1 MLLLA
6 VDSSSDRLKIG
17 VADEQHALAG
27 YDSGANRTHS
37 EKMISAVESVLK
49 EAGIAPSQLDYLA
62 VAGGPG
68 SFTGLRVGIATVLGL
83 AQAWQK
89 QIMTGANPMLERMF
103 FIEQGQK
110 PVSVIHCRADQFY
123 VSENGRDIVIR
134 YIQELVAGYADS
146 LFAGPGVERL
156 SKAAAGI
163 GKELAVAF
171 PSSYNGGELAHIFAR
186 HFQLWNRLDPA
197 NLDVN
202 YLLKSQPEQR
212 RDAATADGQI
222 VEMTYS
228 DIDDVLTIEREAF
241 TDAWDRDSFRSDID
255 SPHVM
260 ALAIHKLGRCTGY
273 LCCIALDD
281 YGYIANIAVDQQY
294 RSQGL
299 GRLLLNDLRRRLL
312 ANGIDQMVLDVRT
325 TNKKAIRFYEKYGFE
340 VITRRKGFYVNPPDD
355 SFTMQMTIG
364 E

>member
-6 VDSSSDRLKIG
+6 VDGSSDRLKIG
-17 VADEQHALAG
+17 VADEQHALAS
-27 YDSGANRTHS
+27 YDGAADRTHS
-37 EKMISAVESVLK
+37 EKMISAIDRVLK
-49 EAGIAPSQLDYLA
+49 DAGIAPSQLDYLA

-89 QIMTGANPMLERMF
+89 QIITGANPMLERMF
-103 FIEQGQK
+103 FVEQGQK
-110 PVSVIHCRADQFY
+110 PVIVIHCRADQFY
-123 VSENGRDIVIR
+123 VSENGRDIAIHD
-134 YIQELVAGYADS
+134 IKELVAGYADS

-156 SKAAAGI
+156 RKAAAGI
-163 GKELAVAF
+163 GKELAVAS
-171 PSSYNGGELAHIFAR
+171 PSSYDGGELARIFAR
-186 HFQLWNRLDPA
+186 DFQVWNRLDPA
-197 NLDVN
+197 DLDVN

-212 RDAATADGQI
+212 RDAAAAEGQI
-222 VEMTYS
+222 VEMTYA
-228 DIDDVLTIEREAF
+228 DLDDVLAIEREAF
-241 TDAWDRDSFRSDID
+241 SDAWDRDSFRSDID

-260 ALAIHKLGRCTGY
+260 ALAMHKLGHCAAY

-281 YGYIANIAVDQQY
+281 YGYIANIAVDRQY

-299 GRLLLNDLRRRLL
+299 GRGLLDDLRRRLL
-312 ANGIDQMVLDVRT
+312 INRIGQIVLDVRAA
-325 TNKKAIRFYEKYGFE
+325 NEKAIRFYEKYGFA

-355 SFTMQMTIG
+355 AFTMQMTIS

>member
-17 VADEQHALAG
+17 VADEQHALAS
-27 YDSGANRTHS
+27 YDGAADRTHA
-37 EKMISAVESVLK
+37 EKMIRAIEGVLK

-62 VAGGPG
+62 VARGPG

-89 QIMTGANPMLERMF
+89 QIVTGANSMLERMF
-103 FIEQGQK
+103 FVEQGQK
-110 PVSVIHCRADQFY
+110 PVIVIHCRADQFY
-123 VSENGRDIVIR
+123 VSENGRDITIHN
-134 YIQELVAGYADS
+134 IKELIAGYADS

-156 SKAAAGI
+156 RKVAAGI
-163 GKELAVAF
+163 GRELAIAS
-171 PSSYNGGELAHIFAR
+171 PSSYNGGELARLFAR
-186 HFQLWNRLDPA
+186 DFQLWNRLDPA
-197 NLDVN
+197 DLDVN

-212 RDAATADGQI
+212 RDAAAADGQI
-222 VEMTYS
+222 VEMTYA
-228 DIDDVLTIEREAF
+228 DLDEVLAIEREAF
-241 TDAWDRDSFRSDID
+241 SDAWDRDSFRSDID

-260 ALAIHKLGRCTGY
+260 ALAIHNLGHCTGY

-281 YGYIANIAVDQQY
+281 YGYIANIAVDRQC
-294 RSQGL
+294 RSQGV
-299 GRLLLNDLRRRLL
+299 GRVLLNDLRRRLL
-312 ANGIDQMVLDVRT
+312 TNGIDQMVLDVRT
-325 TNKKAIRFYEKYGFE
+325 ANKKAIRFYEKYGFA
-340 VITRRKGFYVNPPDD
+340 VITRRKGFYVNPPGD

>member
-17 VADEQHALAG
+17 VADEQHALAS
-27 YDSGANRTHS
+27 YDGDADHTHS
-37 EKMISAVESVLK
+37 EKMISAIEGVLK
-49 EAGIAPSQLDYLA
+49 EAAIAPSQLDYLA

-89 QIMTGANPMLERMF
+89 EIITGANPMLERMY
-103 FIEQGQK
+103 FIDQGQK
-110 PVSVIHCRADQFY
+110 PVIVIHCRADQFY
-123 VSENGRDIVIR
+123 VSENGRDIAIHDIR
-134 YIQELVAGYADS
+134 GILDGYADS

-156 SKAAAGI
+156 TKAAFGV
-163 GKELAVAF
+163 GRELAIAS
-171 PSSYNGGELAHIFAR
+171 PSSYNGGDLARIFAR
-186 HFQLWNRLDPA
+186 DFQLWSRLDPA
-197 NLDVN
+197 DLDVN

-212 RDAATADGQI
+212 RDATADGKV
-222 VEMTYS
+222 VEMTYA
-228 DIDDVLTIEREAF
+228 DLNEVLAIEREAF

-260 ALAIHKLGRCTGY
+260 ALAIHKQGHCAGY

-281 YGYIANIAVDQQY
+281 YGYIANIAVDRQY

-299 GRLLLNDLRRRLL
+299 GRVLLGNLQRRLL
-312 ANGIDQMVLDVRT
+312 ANGIGQMVLDVRT
-325 TNKKAIRFYEKYGFE
+325 ANKTAIRFYEKYGFV

-355 SFTMQMTIG
+355 SFTMQITIG

>member
-17 VADEQHALAG
+17 IADEHHALAS
-27 YDSGANRTHS
+27 YDGAADRTHS
-37 EKMISAVESVLK
+37 EKMISSIDGVLK

-68 SFTGLRVGIATVLGL
+68 SFTGLRVGMATVLGL

-89 QIMTGANPMLERMF
+89 QIITGANPMLERMF
-103 FIEQGQK
+103 FVEQGQK
-110 PVSVIHCRADQFY
+110 PVIVIHCRADQFY
-123 VSENGRDIVIR
+123 VCENGRDIAIHDIKEV
-134 YIQELVAGYADS
+134 LAGYADS

-156 SKAAAGI
+156 SKAAVGI
-163 GKELAVAF
+163 GRELAIAS
-171 PSSYNGGELAHIFAR
+171 PSSYNGGDLARIFAR
-186 HFQLWNRLDPA
+186 DFQLWNRLDPA

-212 RDAATADGQI
+212 RDAAADGEI
-222 VEMTYS
+222 VEMTYG
-228 DIDDVLTIEREAF
+228 DLNDVLTIEREAF
-241 TDAWDRDSFRSDID
+241 SDAWDRDSFRSDID

-260 ALAIHKLGRCTGY
+260 ALALHKLGHCAGY

-281 YGYIANIAVDQQY
+281 YGYIANIAVDRQY

-299 GRLLLNDLRRRLL
+299 GKMLLDDLRRRLL
-312 ANGIDQMVLDVRT
+312 TKGIDQMVLDVRT
-325 TNKKAIRFYEKYGFE
+325 ANKKAIRFYEKYGFA

-364 E
+364 K

>member
-17 VADEQHALAG
+17 VADEQHALAS
-27 YDSGANRTHS
+27 YDGAADRTHA
-37 EKMISAVESVLK
+37 EKMISAIEGVLK

-62 VAGGPG
+62 VARGPG

-89 QIMTGANPMLERMF
+89 QIITGANPMLERMF
-103 FIEQGQK
+103 FVEQGRK
-110 PVSVIHCRADQFY
+110 PVIVIHCRADQFY
-123 VSENGRDIVIR
+123 VSENGRDIAIH
-134 YIQELVAGYADS
+134 YIKELFAGYADS

-156 SKAAAGI
+156 SKAAAAI
-163 GKELAVAF
+163 GRELAIAS
-171 PSSYNGGELAHIFAR
+171 PSSYNGGELARIFAR
-186 HFQLWNRLDPA
+186 DFQLWNRLDPA
-197 NLDVN
+197 DLDVN

-212 RDAATADGQI
+212 RDAAAADGQI
-222 VEMTYS
+222 VEMTYT
-228 DIDDVLTIEREAF
+228 DLDDVLAIEREAF
-241 TDAWDRDSFRSDID
+241 SDAWDRDSFRSDID

-260 ALAIHKLGRCTGY
+260 ALAMHKLGHCAGY
-273 LCCIALDD
+273 VCCIALDD
-281 YGYIANIAVDQQY
+281 YGYIANIAVDRQY

-299 GRLLLNDLRRRLL
+299 GRVLLDDLRRRLL
-312 ANGIDQMVLDVRT
+312 TNGIGQMVLDVRAA
-325 TNKKAIRFYEKYGFE
+325 NEKAIRFYEKYGFA

-355 SFTMQMTIG
+355 AFTMQMTIG

>member
-17 VADEQHALAG
+17 IADERHSLAN
-27 YDSGANRTHS
+27 YDIAADRTHS
-37 EKMISAVESVLK
+37 EKMIGAIEGVLK
-49 EAGIAPSQLDYLA
+49 EAGVVPSQLDYLA

-89 QIMTGANPMLERMF
+89 QIITGANPMLERMF
-103 FIEQGQK
+103 FVEQGQK
-110 PVSVIHCRADQFY
+110 PVIVIHCRADQFY
-123 VSENGRDIVIR
+123 VSENGRDIAVHNIK
-134 YIQELVAGYADS
+134 ELLAGYADS
-146 LFAGPGVERL
+146 KFAGPGVERL
-156 SKAAAGI
+156 GKAATGL
-163 GKELAVAF
+163 GKELAIASP
-171 PSSYNGGELAHIFAR
+171 PSYTGGELARIFAR
-186 HFQLWNRLDPA
+186 DFLLWNRLNPA
-197 NLDVN
+197 ELDVN

-212 RDAATADGQI
+212 RDAAMTDGQI
-222 VEMTYS
+222 AEMTYA
-228 DIDDVLTIEREAF
+228 DLEDVLAIEREAF

-260 ALAIHKLGRCTGY
+260 ALTIHKLGHCAGY

-281 YGYIANIAVDQQY
+281 YGYIANIAVDRQY

-299 GRLLLNDLRRRLL
+299 GRVLLDDLRRRLL
-312 ANGIDQMVLDVRT
+312 THGIGQMVLDVRT
-325 TNKKAIRFYEKYGFE
+325 ANKKAIGFYEKYGFT

>member
-6 VDSSSDRLKIG
+6 IDSSSDRLKIG
-17 VADEQHALAG
+17 VADEQRALAS
-27 YDSGANRTHS
+27 YDGAADRTHS
-37 EKMISAVESVLK
+37 EKIIGAIEGVLK
-49 EAGIAPSQLDYLA
+49 ESGIAPSQLDYLA

-83 AQAWQK
+83 AQAWHK
-89 QIMTGANPMLERMF
+89 PIITGANPMLERMF
-103 FIEQGQK
+103 FVEQGRK
-110 PVSVIHCRADQFY
+110 PVIVIHCRADQFY
-123 VSENGRDIVIR
+123 VSENGRDIAIHD
-134 YIQELVAGYADS
+134 IKGLFAGYADS

-156 SKAAAGI
+156 GKAAAGI
-163 GKELAVAF
+163 GREFAIAS
-171 PSSYNGGELAHIFAR
+171 PSSYNGGELARIFAR
-186 HFQLWNRLDPA
+186 DFQLWNRLDPA

-212 RDAATADGQI
+212 RDTAATEGQI
-222 VEMTYS
+222 VEMTYA
-228 DIDDVLTIEREAF
+228 DLDEVLVIEREAF

-260 ALAIHKLGRCTGY
+260 ALTIHKLGHCAGY

-281 YGYIANIAVDQQY
+281 YGYIANIAVDRQY
-294 RSQGL
+294 RSQGV
-299 GRLLLNDLRRRLL
+299 GRVLLDDLQRRLL
-312 ANGIDQMVLDVRT
+312 TNGIGQMVLDVRT
-325 TNKKAIRFYEKYGFE
+325 ANKKAIRFYEKYGFA

>member
-17 VADEQHALAG
+17 VADEQHALAS
-27 YDSGANRTHS
+27 YDGAADRTHS
-37 EKMISAVESVLK
+37 DKMISAIEVVLK
-49 EAGIAPSQLDYLA
+49 EAGIMPSQLDYLA
-62 VAGGPG
+62 VTGGPG
-68 SFTGLRVGIATVLGL
+68 SFTGLRVGMATVLGL

-89 QIMTGANPMLERMF
+89 QIITGANPMLERMF
-103 FIEQGQK
+103 FVEQGQK
-110 PVSVIHCRADQFY
+110 PVIVIHCRADQFY
-123 VSENGRDIVIR
+123 VSENGRDIAIHD
-134 YIQELVAGYADS
+134 IKELFAGYTDS

-156 SKAAAGI
+156 SKAVTGI
-163 GKELAVAF
+163 GRELAVAS
-171 PSSYNGGELAHIFAR
+171 PSSYNGGELARIFAR
-186 HFQLWNRLDPA
+186 DFQLWNRLDPA
-197 NLDVN
+197 DLDVN

-212 RDAATADGQI
+212 RDAATSEGQI
-222 VEMTYS
+222 VEMTYA
-228 DIDDVLTIEREAF
+228 DLDDVLAIEREAF
-241 TDAWDRDSFRSDID
+241 SDAWDRDSFRSDID

-260 ALAIHKLGRCTGY
+260 ALAIHKLGHCAGY

-281 YGYIANIAVDQQY
+281 YGYIANIAVDRQY

-299 GRLLLNDLRRRLL
+299 GRVLLDDLRRRLL
-312 ANGIDQMVLDVRT
+312 TKGIDQIVLDVRT
-325 TNKKAIRFYEKYGFE
+325 ANKKAIRFYEKYGFA

>member
-6 VDSSSDRLKIG
+6 VDSSGDRLKIG
-17 VADEQHALAG
+17 VANEERALAS
-27 YDSGANRTHS
+27 YDSAADRTHS
-37 EKMISAVESVLK
+37 EKMISAIEGVLK

-68 SFTGLRVGIATVLGL
+68 SFTGLRVGMATVLGL

-89 QIMTGANPMLERMF
+89 QIITGTNPMLERMF
-103 FIEQGQK
+103 YVEQGQK
-110 PVSVIHCRADQFY
+110 PVIVIHCRAEQFY
-123 VSENGRDIVIR
+123 VSENGRDIAIHDIR
-134 YIQELVAGYADS
+134 ELLAGFADS
-146 LFAGPGVERL
+146 MFAGPGVERL

-163 GKELAVAF
+163 GRELAIAS
-171 PSSYNGGELAHIFAR
+171 PSSYNGGELAQIFAR
-186 HFQLWNRLDPA
+186 DFQLWNRLDPT

-212 RDAATADGQI
+212 RDAAADGKI
-222 VEMTYS
+222 VEMTYA
-228 DIDDVLTIEREAF
+228 DLDDVLAIEREAF
-241 TDAWDRDSFRSDID
+241 SDAWDRDSFRSDID

-260 ALAIHKLGRCTGY
+260 ALAIHKMGHCAGY

-281 YGYIANIAVDQQY
+281 YGYIANIAVDRRY

-299 GRLLLNDLRRRLL
+299 GRVLLDDLRRRLL
-312 ANGIDQMVLDVRT
+312 TDGIDQMVLDVRT
-325 TNKKAIRFYEKYGFE
+325 ANKKAIRFYEKYGFA